1 MESVGKSDYHK
12 MSVAEKERHNRQ
24 HAPPTRCPHC
34 DIAVQ
39 AADLIAHVASRC
51 PGKPELHPLSR
62 WVKHRQALELGVRR
76 SELHKICSDGR
87 VRTRGEI
94 GQRRYLLVD
103 LAKYVA
109 IRGKRRAR
117 GQGKVKAKRYGK
129 PLTKPRQR
137 GHRLTVKK
145 IQDLK
150 TRVEDYVETAGSFS
164 AASRKLDVPIDALKR
179 CAKGESIR
187 DGTKLL
193 IESRLGKVGNE

>member
-1 MESVGKSDYHK
+1 MKPVGKSDYHK

-39 AADLIAHVASRC
+39 ADDLIAHVATRC
-51 PGKPELHPLSR
+51 SGKPELHHRSRWIKHREALRMGITRMGLSR
-62 WVKHRQALELGVRR
+62 QVQA
-76 SELHKICSDGR
+76 GR
-87 VRTRGEI
+87 VRTKGEV

-103 LAKYVA
+103 LAKYIA
-109 IRGKRRAR
+109 IRGKRRA
-117 GQGKVKAKRYGK
+117 GNQGKARAKRQGK
-129 PLTKPRQR
+129 PLTKPRR
-137 GHRLTVKK
+137 SVHNLKMTKTK
-145 IQDLK
+145 DLK
-150 TRVEDYVETAGSFS
+150 TRVSAYVATAGSFS

-193 IESRLGKVGNE
+193 IESRLGKVAE